1 MLSKLT
7 VENYALIKQLEIDF
21 SNGFNVIT
29 GETGAGKSIIVGAM
43 SMLFGQRADA
53 NVLMDT
59 TKKCVIEGTFNI
71 AGISLQPLFEEHD
84 LDYDQTLIIRRE
96 ITPQGKSRAFVN
108 DTPVNLSILKM
119 FAEKLIDIHSQHH
132 SLLLNESSFQLNL
145 VDQFA
150 SNQQLLAAYA
160 KSYLQYVE
168 TKKRLEILIAS
179 EQQSKNDRDYFAFLF
194 DEISELNPQ
203 PNEEELLEKEMNFL
217 THAES
222 IKSVMYQVNSQLSD
236 HDFAVLNQLADLKT
250 LLQPLQSVH
259 SLSAELKSRI
269 DSCYIELKDISTE
282 AASIADDVSF
292 DSNRLQEVT
301 LRLDALNKLF
311 LKHRVATA
319 DEILTIAHDLDEK
332 LLAISSLDLEIE
344 KLTKSLANIEESLN
358 KDAQSLSSSRKKC
371 LPSMEKEIVDVLVQ
385 LGMQNCEIIVQIT
398 PKSNFSING
407 VDDVQILFSANKGQ
421 QPRPL
426 EKVASGG
433 EISRLMLAVKSLI
446 HTRNLIPIAIFDEID
461 TGVSGDVAAKVANIL
476 AKMSASMQIIA
487 ISHLPQIAAKADT
500 HLWVYKEIED
510 DKTKSNIKSLN
521 TTERINEI
529 AQMISG
535 EKITPAAIETAKA
548 LLSEI

>member
-203 PNEEELLEKEMNFL
+203 PNEEELLENEMNFL

-259 SLSAELKSRI
+259 PLSAELKSRI

-292 DSNRLQEVT
+292 DSNRLQKVT

-319 DEILTIAHDLDEK
+319 DEILTIAQDLDEK

-344 KLTKSLANIEESLN
+344 KLTKSLANIKESLN
-358 KDAQSLSSSRKKC
+358 KDAQSLSNSRKKC

-398 PKSNFSING
+398 PKSNFSVNG

-446 HTRNLIPIAIFDEID
+446 HARNLIPIAIFDEID